1 MPLAIAV
8 LAGDSVAGEA
18 GYGTLRYLLAAPAG
32 RARILAVKYAVIAV
46 FGLTVTFLVAAVA
59 LATGVAWAAVVRD
72 VHAVLRVTGV
82 GPVQHRRRD
91 LLSSLHLASR

>member
-46 FGLTVTFLVAAVA
+46 FGLTSRS
-59 LATGVAWAAVVRD
+59 WW
-72 VHAVLRVTGV
+72 
-82 GPVQHRRRD
+82 P
-91 LLSSLHLASR
+91 LSRWPPA